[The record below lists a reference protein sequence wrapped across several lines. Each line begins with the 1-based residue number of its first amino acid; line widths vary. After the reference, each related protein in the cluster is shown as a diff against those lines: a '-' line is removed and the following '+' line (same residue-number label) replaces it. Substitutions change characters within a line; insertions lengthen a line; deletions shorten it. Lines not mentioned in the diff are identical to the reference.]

1 MLMRT
6 KESHVFFLLL
16 PPPEAKFNA
25 KLLAQRSYRRP
36 ILPRYVSVFDFF
48 SPASPTLLLAPVRK
62 VTGVKF
68 RSFRWK
74 TSALC
79 FRYDSR
85 YFKAWIMASE
95 TTNSVRIRSTIV
107 RKSQRG
113 YTCVSVDVSYI
124 YIYIEKRKSAYAL
137 VFRNVFHRRCPRCDG
152 QTYEKRWNLQLSCTF
167 QFDIACNGYTRL
179 PLFVFA
185 RLHLCVFTAL
195 FLVFSRSFYLARS
208 LHTLLVHCLPPF
220 VAQERIVVAD
230 FWAVATCHAY
240 VLSAFILHRVPLLRE
255 LFQFILFK
263 ISVAPPET
271 VKSLRRQIQ
280 SLRNSEKG
288 TPARTAAAI

>member
-152 QTYEKRWNLQLSCTF
+152 QTYEKRWKSSTLLHLPVRYCLQRIHSIAIICFCTLAFVCVHGSFPRFFSLLLSCAVAAYPVST
-167 QFDIACNGYTRL
+167 
-179 PLFVFA
+179 LFAPFCCP
-185 RLHLCVFTAL
+185 REDCCCG
-195 FLVFSRSFYLARS
+195 FLSRYVPRIRSFRFYLAS
-208 LHTLLVHCLPPF
+208 GPF
-220 VAQERIVVAD
+220 VTRIVPIYFV
-230 FWAVATCHAY
+230 
-240 VLSAFILHRVPLLRE
+240 
-255 LFQFILFK
+255 
-263 ISVAPPET
+263 
-271 VKSLRRQIQ
+271 
-280 SLRNSEKG
+280 
-288 TPARTAAAI
+288 